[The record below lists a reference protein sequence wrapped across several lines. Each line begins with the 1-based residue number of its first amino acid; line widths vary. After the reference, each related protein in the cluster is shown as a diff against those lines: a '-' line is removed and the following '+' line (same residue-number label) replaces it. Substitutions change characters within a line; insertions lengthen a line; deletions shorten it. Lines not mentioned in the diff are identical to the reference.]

1 MVWRAAKTPCTG
13 WPPPCLNRIR
23 PPPHEASLKADIDP
37 DDLSFTHSLRV
48 IRRTLPL
55 VASVPPEQ
63 MEQRRTQ
70 VLDRILEER
79 AVSSRGASTIRAIK
93 RYKPRFPRKK
103 KFWPTKAY
111 QPVIVILTRT
121 G

>member
-1 MVWRAAKTPCTG
+1 
-13 WPPPCLNRIR
+13 
-23 PPPHEASLKADIDP
+23 
-37 DDLSFTHSLRV
+37 
-48 IRRTLPL
+48 
-55 VASVPPEQ
+55 

-79 AVSSRGASTIRAIK
+79 AVSSRGRINHRAIK
-93 RYKPRFPRKK
+93 RYKPRFPCKK